1 MRARGY
7 PGIPQHRPSE
17 IWNHL
22 FSTSH
27 VTLGVPSQQELL
39 QLFHVTRPLLASHGV
54 VGSTLLQAEED
65 DATICNYS
73 ENTIHGV
80 FYRHVNALQLH
91 AAHRL
96 NKIIEFH
103 PHYTLQYY
111 NFSAYCLFLHWT
123 GIVNSLKFKGQEGPE
138 ILIICYSR
146 CSCLKYYDVLEVL
159 YGEKLKSFI

>member
-1 MRARGY
+1 MFNTPYKTDTTYSTECVHAYYIVQGVRARGY
-7 PGIPQHRPSE
+7 PGIPRRHRPSE

-39 QLFHVTRPLLASHGV
+39 QLLHVTRPLLASHGV
-54 VGSTLLQAEED
+54 VGSTLQQAED

-96 NKIIEFH
+96 NKIMEFH
-103 PHYTLQYY
+103 EHFNITTFQHIVY
-111 NFSAYCLFLHWT
+111 FFT
-123 GIVNSLKFKGQEGPE
+123 GLG
-138 ILIICYSR
+138 
-146 CSCLKYYDVLEVL
+146 
-159 YGEKLKSFI
+159 

>member
-1 MRARGY
+1 MYFATGAPLRTNECTTSASVIFYQKLNTHYIFCLGDTMFNTPYKTDTTYSTECVHAYYIVQGVRARGY
-7 PGIPQHRPSE
+7 PGIPRRHRPSE

-39 QLFHVTRPLLASHGV
+39 QLFHVTRPLASHGV
-54 VGSTLLQAEED
+54 VGSTLLQAED

-91 AAHRL
+91 AAHR
-96 NKIIEFH
+96 
-103 PHYTLQYY
+103 
-111 NFSAYCLFLHWT
+111 
-123 GIVNSLKFKGQEGPE
+123 
-138 ILIICYSR
+138 
-146 CSCLKYYDVLEVL
+146 
-159 YGEKLKSFI
+159 